1 MNIKLAAFSF
11 LLLASCNSALNK
23 KADTA
28 TDSTLLST
36 KLVNNANTPN
46 GLDTIVYNQKAT
58 MDFTDTLHD
67 FGTINQGETVV
78 YDFEFT
84 NNGKSPLVISN
95 ATGSCGCTIAD
106 YPHEPVLAGKSG
118 KLKAI
123 FNTAGKAGHQ
133 EKSIAVSTNS
143 KRGIQYLYIKADV
156 TVVKNNVNYQSQ

>member
-1 MNIKLAAFSF
+1 MNIKLIIFYF
-11 LLLASCNSALNK
+11 LLLASCSSAVNK
-23 KADTA
+23 KAESV
-28 TDSTLLST
+28 DSTLLST

-46 GLDTIVYNQKAT
+46 GIDTLVYNNKPT
-58 MDFTDTLHD
+58 MDFVDTLHD

-78 YDFEFT
+78 YEFEFT

-156 TVVKNNVNYQSQ
+156 TVIKNNANYQTQ